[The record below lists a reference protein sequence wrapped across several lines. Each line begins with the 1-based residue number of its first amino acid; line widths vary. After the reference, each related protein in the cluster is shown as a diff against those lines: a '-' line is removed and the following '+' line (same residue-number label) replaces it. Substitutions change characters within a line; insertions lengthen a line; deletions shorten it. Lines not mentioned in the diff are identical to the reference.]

1 MERWPSSSSTCK
13 KTHNPTK
20 LDPSLHRMMVRPF
33 RSEARLLPRDQFAT
47 AFTIA
52 RDQATSAV
60 FGMPREA
67 VLGAV
72 DKVLRLDR
80 IALSLAVEKLSG
92 LSSRV
97 AGEFPPCS
105 PLKCSASSPLRF

>member
-1 MERWPSSSSTCK
+1 MERWPSSSSTSK
-13 KTHNPTK
+13 KTRNPTK
-20 LDPSLHRMMVRPF
+20 LDPSLHRTMVRPF
-33 RSEARLLPRDQFAT
+33 RSEVRLQPRGPFTT
-47 AFTIA
+47 AFIIA
-52 RDQATSAV
+52 LDQATSAV

-72 DKVLRLDR
+72 DKGLRLDR

-105 PLKCSASSPLRF
+105 PLKCSASFPLRF